1 MVLWMQTR
9 GPAPSSSYRQV
20 MVQINASGTSLPLAK
35 AYDSLTGQGSLPA
48 GVLVSQISAQGS
60 PGNGLCE
67 IGELAGGA
75 VELRCASQFSLHSV

>member
-1 MVLWMQTR
+1 
-9 GPAPSSSYRQV
+9 